1 MHVALSGWGFEASHL
16 QTLTTTPLPPAAPP
30 ALSHQ
35 SPPTKIGRLSSKHRG
50 QQGRLEVG
58 NEPNTSLGAINMD
71 EVRSHGNHV
80 QQAKLPAG
88 YVPITVELARQAQA
102 LYGPFTDQRS
112 AAWHAVRERVLT
124 ASMVGYILG
133 FSETGSRKPLG
144 LPSGSWWTSR
154 EQTVAYFRRLYGEQ
168 QLDGSPPPAC
178 LWGCNHEANNT
189 MLLLRCYTKV
199 QCLRGFSTVKV
210 HSTA

>member
-1 MHVALSGWGFEASHL
+1 MGTGR
-16 QTLTTTPLPPAAPP
+16 PLPPPEEGWELTA
-30 ALSHQ
+30 
-35 SPPTKIGRLSSKHRG
+35 
-50 QQGRLEVG
+50 
-58 NEPNTSLGAINMD
+58 LGADNVWYRCGLD
-71 EVRSHGNHV
+71 AVVAVGEDWRLPPSLL

-88 YVPITVELARQAQA
+88 YGPITVELARQAPT

-133 FSETGSRKPLG
+133 FSEPGSRKPLG

-168 QLDGSPPPAC
+168 QPDSSPPPAC

-189 MLLLRCYTKV
+189 
-199 QCLRGFSTVKV
+199 
-210 HSTA
+210 

>member
-1 MHVALSGWGFEASHL
+1 
-16 QTLTTTPLPPAAPP
+16 
-30 ALSHQ
+30 
-35 SPPTKIGRLSSKHRG
+35 
-50 QQGRLEVG
+50 
-58 NEPNTSLGAINMD
+58 MD

-88 YVPITVELARQAQA
+88 YGPITVELARQAPA
-102 LYGPFTDQRS
+102 LYGPFTEQRS

-133 FSETGSRKPLG
+133 YSELGSRKPLG

-168 QLDGSPPPAC
+168 QPDGSPPPAC

-189 MLLLRCYTKV
+189 MLLLRCTCSYV
-199 QCLRGFSTVKV
+199 AWLDPDFSKPIP
-210 HSTA
+210 

>member
-1 MHVALSGWGFEASHL
+1 MSGQL
-16 QTLTTTPLPPAAPP
+16 QL
-30 ALSHQ
+30 
-35 SPPTKIGRLSSKHRG
+35 GRL
-50 QQGRLEVG
+50 
-58 NEPNTSLGAINMD
+58 D
-71 EVRSHGNHV
+71 V

-88 YVPITVELARQAQA
+88 YGPITVELARQAPA
-102 LYGPFTDQRS
+102 LFTNQRS

-168 QLDGSPPPAC
+168 QPDGSPPPAC
-178 LWGCNHEANNT
+178 LWGCNHEANST
-189 MLLLRCYTKV
+189 MLLLQCHTKCSAYRSSALSRCRTAA
-199 QCLRGFSTVKV
+199 
-210 HSTA
+210 STA

>member
-1 MHVALSGWGFEASHL
+1 MIPLSEITEDLRFWPYMHAALSGWGFEASHL

-35 SPPTKIGRLSSKHRG
+35 SPPTKIGRLSSKHHG

-88 YVPITVELARQAQA
+88 YGPITVELARQAPA

-112 AAWHAVRERVLT
+112 AARVLT

-133 FSETGSRKPLG
+133 FSEPGSRKPLG
-144 LPSGSWWTSR
+144 LPSGS
-154 EQTVAYFRRLYGEQ
+154 
-168 QLDGSPPPAC
+168 
-178 LWGCNHEANNT
+178 
-189 MLLLRCYTKV
+189 
-199 QCLRGFSTVKV
+199 
-210 HSTA
+210 